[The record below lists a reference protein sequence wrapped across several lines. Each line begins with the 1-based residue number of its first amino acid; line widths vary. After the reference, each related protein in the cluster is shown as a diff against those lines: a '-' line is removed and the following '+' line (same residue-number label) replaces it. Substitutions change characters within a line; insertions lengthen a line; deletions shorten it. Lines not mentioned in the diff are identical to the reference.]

1 MSAAPALLTARAV
14 GVTLR
19 HRPVLRG
26 VDLDLR
32 PGEVLGLIGPNGAGK
47 TTLLRA
53 LAGLVPTGGEIRL
66 EGRPLTDHTPAE
78 RARRIGFLPQDG
90 GVAWALPVEALVA
103 LGRIPHT
110 GPFRAFNE
118 ADRAAVARALET
130 LELQPLRQRPVT
142 ELSGGERAR
151 ALLARVLA
159 GEPRLLLA
167 DEPVAGLDPAH
178 QLRVMQELRRLAS
191 GGTAVVVVLHDLTL
205 AARFCD
211 RLLLVERGRTL
222 LEGAPLEVLRA
233 PEAGRAYGVR
243 LTVATIDGLPAVLP
257 EETLQR

>member
-1 MSAAPALLTARAV
+1 MNHDPALLVAKGI

-19 HRPVLRG
+19 HRVVL
-26 VDLDLR
+26 VDIDVTLR

-53 LAGLVPTGGEIRL
+53 LASLIPASGSILL
-66 EGRPLTDHTPAE
+66 DGRPLAAHSPAE
-78 RARRIGFLPQDG
+78 RAQRIGFLPQDG

-110 GPFRAFNE
+110 GPFRAFN
-118 ADRAAVARALET
+118 ATDRAAVAQALAT
-130 LELQPLRQRPVT
+130 LELEPLRQRPVT

-159 GEPRLLLA
+159 GEPAILLA

-178 QLRVMQELRRLAS
+178 QLRVMHELRRLATA
-191 GGTAVVVVLHDLTL
+191 GTAVVVVLHDLTL

-211 RLLLVERGRTL
+211 RLLLIDRGRRL
-222 LEGAPLEVLRA
+222 LDGAPLEVLGT
-233 PEAGRAYGVR
+233 PEAAASYGIRLAIGQIGGRPV
-243 LTVATIDGLPAVLP
+243 VVP
-257 EETLQR
+257 EGS